1 MYQILT
7 LSQKGHQILVDVPS
21 IFSVPVSFASQ
32 TRSAPQKVKDLK
44 IDSES
49 RSLVTQKRLLQV
61 DTISSWELLIELI
74 TVVSKNDSII
84 LTVVAQIPPRMLFSL
99 EVFKN
104 S

>member
-1 MYQILT
+1 MT
-7 LSQKGHQILVDVPS
+7 FSKKGHQILVDPTS
-21 IFSVPVSFASQ
+21 IFSVPVGFASQ
-32 TRSAPQKVKDLK
+32 TRSAPRKVKDLK

-49 RSLVTQKRLLQV
+49 RSLVTQKRLQQV
-61 DTISSWELLIELI
+61 DTISSWESLIEFV

>member
-1 MYQILT
+1 MT
-7 LSQKGHQILVDVPS
+7 LSKKGHQILVDAPS

>member
-1 MYQILT
+1 M
-7 LSQKGHQILVDVPS
+7 
-21 IFSVPVSFASQ
+21 PVSFAPQ
-32 TRSAPQKVKDLK
+32 TRSVPRIVKDLK

-49 RSLVTQKRLLQV
+49 RSLVTQKRLQQV
-61 DTISSWELLIELI
+61 DTISSWESLIEFV

>member
-1 MYQILT
+1 MT
-7 LSQKGHQILVDVPS
+7 FSKKGHQILVEPAS

-32 TRSAPQKVKDLK
+32 TRSTPRKVKDLK

-49 RSLVTQKRLLQV
+49 RSLVAQKRLQQV
-61 DTISSWELLIELI
+61 DTISSWESLIEFV

>member
-1 MYQILT
+1 MT
-7 LSQKGHQILVDVPS
+7 LSKKGHQILVDAPS

-49 RSLVTQKRLLQV
+49 RSLVTQKRLQQV
-61 DTISSWELLIELI
+61 DTISSWESLMEFV

-99 EVFKN
+99 EIFKN

>member
-1 MYQILT
+1 MT
-7 LSQKGHQILVDVPS
+7 FSKKGDQILVDPPS

-49 RSLVTQKRLLQV
+49 RSLVTQKRLQQV
-61 DTISSWELLIELI
+61 DTISSWESLIEFV

>member
-1 MYQILT
+1 MT
-7 LSQKGHQILVDVPS
+7 FSKKGHQILVDPPS
-21 IFSVPVSFASQ
+21 IFSVPVSFAFQ
-32 TRSAPQKVKDLK
+32 TRSAPRIVKDLK

-49 RSLVTQKRLLQV
+49 RSLVTQKKLQQV
-61 DTISSWELLIELI
+61 DTISSWESLIEFV

>member
-1 MYQILT
+1 MT
-7 LSQKGHQILVDVPS
+7 LSKKGHQILVDAPS

-49 RSLVTQKRLLQV
+49 RSLVTQKRLQQV
-61 DTISSWELLIELI
+61 DTISSWESRIEFV
-74 TVVSKNDSII
+74 TVVSKNDSIT

>member
-1 MYQILT
+1 MT
-7 LSQKGHQILVDVPS
+7 LSKKGHQILVDVPS